1 MAAASALQRSAFA
14 GQTALKQQNE
24 LVRKVG
30 VFEGRISMRRTV
42 KSASQSMW
50 YASFDGLNCSIYP
63 SSLATF
69 LVVIELLQRSSI
81 ISTVKNAGSLVEAF
95 FLLDKLVHDIT
106 KRAFFLNNLTTLIAR
121 ASWFILA

>member
-42 KSASQSMW
+42 KSAPQSMW
-50 YASFDGLNCSIYP
+50 YASFDDLSYHTYP
-63 SSLATF
+63 CYF
-69 LVVIELLQRSSI
+69 LLLTVLLPRSSI
-81 ISTVKNAGSLVEAF
+81 IVVLEMHSLLVTSPSVDKQNALS
-95 FLLDKLVHDIT
+95 
-106 KRAFFLNNLTTLIAR
+106 
-121 ASWFILA
+121 S